1 MPHGPLHCIP
11 HRLRAGVVLALALSV
26 AACASETPRTPPPP
40 EGTPERVV
48 HDAIEAHGGERFHAL
63 QLEFDFRGTPF
74 LVVYDDGLFVF
85 ERRTTGP
92 DGRTVVDRM
101 DNDGTTRTVNG
112 TQIDLAPQEL
122 ASLETAVNSVVYFAL
137 LPWRL
142 QDPAV
147 HLRDLG
153 DAELDGEPYR
163 KIEVT
168 FEPDGGGRDW
178 EDQFVYWFHRDTHM
192 LDFMAY
198 RYHTGEGGTR
208 FRRAVNRRE
217 VEGIVLQ
224 DYENFAAEGDLD
236 DVAAYDELYR
246 TGRLRLVSL
255 VELEAVRISVPPR

>member
-1 MPHGPLHCIP
+1 MPHGPIRCIP
-11 HRLRAGVVLALALSV
+11 HRMRGGVVLALALSL

-48 HDAIEAHGGERFHAL
+48 HDAIEAHGGERFRAL

-112 TQIDLAPQEL
+112 TPVDLAPQDL

-217 VEGIVLQ
+217 IGGIVLQ

-246 TGRLRLVSL
+246 TGGLRLVSL